1 MPKPYRIAVAAALLL
16 AGAAAAVANDV
27 PPNFP
32 NPANVRVEAD
42 VLTWDA
48 VADAGG
54 YNVYFDAGT
63 SPDGADTPLTY
74 IATVKGATALA
85 LEASGTYSVVSFNA
99 DASLFSNQFS
109 PGVRVVYRGGLDFAS
124 PVQLLSIT
132 CGNVQAGE
140 ACTASCP
147 GASTGGFSFLATG
160 GACATSGT
168 VEADASADPAS
179 YTCTV
184 PTFADEV
191 RAQVYCLD
199 TGRLAR

>member
-1 MPKPYRIAVAAALLL
+1 MPKPYRIAVAAALLI
-16 AGAAAAVANDV
+16 AGAAAVANDV

-32 NPANVRVEAD
+32 NPTDVRVEGD

-48 VADAGG
+48 VAGAGG

-74 IATVKGATALA
+74 IATVKGATELA
-85 LEASGTYSVVSFNA
+85 LEVSGTYSVVSFNA

-109 PGVRVVYRGGLDFAS
+109 PGVRVVYDGGLSFAS
-124 PVQLLSIT
+124 PVQLLSVT
-132 CGNVQAGE
+132 CGNVQAGGD
-140 ACTASCP
+140 CTAICP
-147 GASTGGFSFLATG
+147 GGAAGGFSFLATG
-160 GACATSGT
+160 GACATSDV
-168 VEADASADPAS
+168 VEADATAGPSS

-184 PTFADEV
+184 PTFSGEV

-199 TGRLAR
+199 AGRLGR